1 MIFFV
6 EDDLGRVSVED
17 ANGGTRVIWRPRR
30 NAEPESPRQRDFFI
44 KDALI
49 NVAFQMLKVGML
61 TFETKGK
68 LATTEDYGMYFVIH
82 H

>member
-6 EDDLGRVSVED
+6 EDDLGRVSIEE

-30 NAEPESPRQRDFFI
+30 NAKSEPSQRDFFI
-44 KDALI
+44 KYAPI
-49 NVAFQMLKVGML
+49 NVALQMLKVGML

-68 LATTEDYGMYFVIH
+68 LATTTDYGMYFVLH